1 MRQLVSSVMHGRR
14 ESSPV
19 GCKPPAD
26 GGVDDKTGRWVWIRI
41 SKRCSQVHS
50 TVMGAWRSR
59 ERATDAVQLV
69 LHFTFVF
76 QGAKDCIKGAK
87 DCINGLSKRFS
98 ILIKPCAVDLWQLL
112 QACNIAS

>member
-1 MRQLVSSVMHGRR
+1 MRQLVSRVMHGRR

-26 GGVDDKTGRWVWIRI
+26 GGVDDKTGRWELIRI

-69 LHFTFVF
+69 LYFTFVF
-76 QGAKDCIKGAK
+76 QGAKDCI
-87 DCINGLSKRFS
+87 NGLSKLPRYV
-98 ILIKPCAVDLWQLL
+98 KK
-112 QACNIAS
+112 